1 MSDNFNVEN
10 EELKVDSAKLKKMLQ
25 RIYRIERENS
35 KTGSKTE
42 KAMKTEIESII
53 EEEVKKYGNVTN
65 CM

>member
-42 KAMKTEIESII
+42 KAICVYK
-53 EEEVKKYGNVTN
+53 
-65 CM
+65 

>member
-35 KTGSKTE
+35 QTGGKTE

-53 EEEVKKYGNVTN
+53 EEEVKKCY
-65 CM
+65 

>member
-25 RIYRIERENS
+25 RINRIERENS

-53 EEEVKKYGNVTN
+53 EEEVKKCY
-65 CM
+65 

>member
-53 EEEVKKYGNVTN
+53 DEEVKN
-65 CM
+65 CYERK

>member
-10 EELKVDSAKLKKMLQ
+10 EELKVDSVKLKKMLQ

-53 EEEVKKYGNVTN
+53 EEEVKKCY
-65 CM
+65 

>member
-53 EEEVKKYGNVTN
+53 EEEVKKCY
-65 CM
+65 

>member
-1 MSDNFNVEN
+1 MSDIFNVEN

-53 EEEVKKYGNVTN
+53 EEEVKKCY
-65 CM
+65 

>member
-35 KTGSKTE
+35 KTGRKTE
-42 KAMKTEIESII
+42 KAMKTKIESII
-53 EEEVKKYGNVTN
+53 EEEVKKCY
-65 CM
+65 